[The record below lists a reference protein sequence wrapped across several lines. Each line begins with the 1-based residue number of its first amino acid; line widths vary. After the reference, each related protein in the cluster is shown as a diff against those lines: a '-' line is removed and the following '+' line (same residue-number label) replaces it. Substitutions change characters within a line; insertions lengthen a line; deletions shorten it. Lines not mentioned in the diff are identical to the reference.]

1 MVWGAFAPC
10 ISAHLLTPWGRR
22 IPGPGQKRRLP
33 TIHLLTPGRRIP
45 WSRVEVPGSLRIVFL
60 AHRVPHACIT
70 SLGADVPQT
79 PRHILG
85 REHFAP
91 QITFRREGGGG
102 GGEGG
107 WGGGPPPN
115 YPPACC
121 WVFGGSSSRT
131 ASSGEWAPNKGG
143 GGGGGAF

>member
-1 MVWGAFAPC
+1 M
-10 ISAHLLTPWGRR
+10 
-22 IPGPGQKRRLP
+22 
-33 TIHLLTPGRRIP
+33 
-45 WSRVEVPGSLRIVFL
+45 FL

-102 GGEGG
+102 GGREGMG
-107 WGGGPPPN
+107 RGTSPELPARMLLGVRGQQLPN
-115 YPPACC
+115 
-121 WVFGGSSSRT
+121 R
-131 ASSGEWAPNKGG
+131 
-143 GGGGGAF
+143 